1 MRYGFAL
8 VALSAVAAGSSASAQ
23 RRPARPSTA
32 PSTTPAPPPATEASP
47 QQAALE
53 RGFSLL
59 EQRRTR
65 DALAAFE
72 EACAPDPRPR
82 CVWMQI
88 VAHDELR
95 QYLRAAALLT
105 VYVAISPG
113 RDPSFD
119 AVRSHVLANVGRV
132 RVIPDGDVPH
142 GVSFSLDGVRLQASQ
157 VGGDVIYVEP
167 GERVVEARG
176 EGREPVRLAVQ
187 VAAGADRSV
196 SVPVPE
202 ERVPVT
208 RRWWFWTVI
217 GAAVAGGV
225 VTAVVLATREG
236 PAPIPNVLGSVTQ
249 AVRW

>member
-1 MRYGFAL
+1 MGGEAL
-8 VALSAVAAGSSASAQ
+8 AQ
-23 RRPARPSTA
+23 RRPARPPPVQRA
-32 PSTTPAPPPATEASP
+32 PLPPVAATSP
-47 QQAALE
+47 QQLALE
-53 RGFSLL
+53 RGVALL
-59 EQRRTR
+59 GERRTR
-65 DALAAFE
+65 DALAEFE
-72 EACAPDPRPR
+72 AACTPEPRPR

-95 QYLRAAALLT
+95 QFLRAAELLPTYEAL
-105 VYVAISPG
+105 ASG

-119 AVRSHVLANVGRV
+119 AVRSHILANVGRV
-132 RVIPDGDVPH
+132 RVIPDGTVPS
-142 GVSFSLDGVRLQASQ
+142 GVAFLLDGVRLQASQ

-225 VTAVVLATREG
+225 TAAVVLATREG
-236 PAPIPNVLGSVTQ
+236 PPPIANVLGTETQ
-249 AVRW
+249 ALRW

>member
-1 MRYGFAL
+1 M
-8 VALSAVAAGSSASAQ
+8 
-23 RRPARPSTA
+23 
-32 PSTTPAPPPATEASP
+32 SP
-47 QQAALE
+47 QQQALD
-53 RGFSLL
+53 RGFALL
-59 EQRRTR
+59 EQRRVR
-65 DALAAFE
+65 SALAAFE
-72 EACAPDPRPR
+72 EACSPEPRPR
-82 CVWMQI
+82 CIWMQI

-95 QYLRAAALLT
+95 QFLRAAQLIPRYIAL
-105 VYVAISPG
+105 ANA

-119 AVRSHVLANVGRV
+119 AVTGHVLANVGRV
-132 RVIPDGDVPH
+132 RVIPDGNVPT
-142 GVSFSLDGVRLQASQ
+142 GVTFSLDGARLQASQ

-225 VTAVVLATREG
+225 ATAVVLATREG
-236 PAPIPNVLGSVTQ
+236 PAPIPNVLGSETQ